1 MFDEAFDRA
10 PVPQVILDSFGR
22 VAHANAQFRRL
33 FGTSV
38 GLVIDDLLGAA
49 SPGLVRLITTL
60 LTERHAFDVKDLV
73 MRLEG
78 GRQMSVEAYG
88 TPLQGGA
95 SFLVA
100 LVDFTE
106 RVTQATSQAQRE
118 RSETIARFAGGLAHD
133 LNNLL
138 AAIVATAQ
146 AGSAD
151 AQEGSGDPSADF
163 SAIIEEAERGASL
176 ARSLRAIAFD
186 ETGSWRPV
194 TLAAEVRAAAAVL
207 ARGSSAVPI
216 MLDIAADTPEV
227 VGDRAR
233 LHQLV
238 LNLLVNARDATRLH
252 AGGIEVSLGPT
263 AVGGVELVVSDHG
276 PGVPPE
282 LRERIFQ
289 PYFTTKRRPSDNGD
303 GGPGWGTGLGLAIVE
318 AVARATGAEVAV
330 GDRAGGG
337 AEFRVRW
344 PATAVVREPAPMP
357 REAASDVSP
366 ALVLLADNEVAL
378 VGAVARQLR
387 RMGHSVYAAMSAAE
401 CRRLFEQY
409 RDTIDV
415 AVLDVKLGDG
425 DGRELAEQ
433 FRGERPDLGIVLMSA
448 SRTVLGSADAGTR
461 SLVKP
466 FDVRELTM
474 AIERARADA
483 RDARVS
489 AP

>member
-10 PVPQVILDSFGR
+10 PCPQVILDRYGR
-22 VAHANAQFRRL
+22 IAHANGLFRKL
-33 FGTSV
+33 FGTV
-38 GLVIDDLLGAA
+38 TGGAIDDVFGSA
-49 SPGLVRLITTL
+49 SPGLLRLVTTL
-60 LTERHAFDVKDLV
+60 LTDRHAFNVKDIV
-73 MRLEG
+73 IRVG
-78 GRQMSVEAYG
+78 TTQMSVEAYG
-88 TPLQGGA
+88 TPLEGDR

-106 RVTQATSQAQRE
+106 RVTQATARAQRE

-146 AGSAD
+146 AGHAD
-151 AQEGSGDPSADF
+151 AQEGTGDPAADF
-163 SAIIEEAERGASL
+163 TAIIEEAERGAAL

-194 TLAAEVRAAAAVL
+194 GLAAEVRAAAAVL
-207 ARGSSAVPI
+207 ARGSNAVPI
-216 MLDIAADTPEV
+216 VLDIANDTPDV

-238 LNLLVNARDATRLH
+238 LNLLVNARDATRVH
-252 AGGIEVSLGPT
+252 AGGIEVSLGPI
-263 AVGGVELVVSDHG
+263 AGGGVELVVADHG
-276 PGVPPE
+276 PGVPVE

-289 PYFTTKRRPSDNGD
+289 PYFTTKRRPSDGE
-303 GGPGWGTGLGLAIVE
+303 GGSGWGTGLGLAIVD
-318 AVARATGAEVAV
+318 AVARATGADVIV
-330 GDRAGGG
+330 GDRPGGG

-344 PATAVVREPAPMP
+344 PATAVVREPAPIP
-357 REAASDVSP
+357 HEPSSDVSP

-409 RDTIDV
+409 RDSIDV

-448 SRTVLGSADAGTR
+448 SRTVLGSADPSTR

-466 FDVRELTM
+466 FDVRDLTL

-483 RDARVS
+483 REAR
-489 AP
+489 PPIP

>member
-10 PVPQVILDSFGR
+10 PIPQLIVDRSGKVVR
-22 VAHANAQFRRL
+22 DNAQFRRL
-33 FGTSV
+33 FGSADAHTIETVFEPLSQ
-38 GLVIDDLLGAA
+38 GLLR
-49 SPGLVRLITTL
+49 LVKALIQ
-60 LTERHAFDVKDLV
+60 ERHAFDVKDLV
-73 MRLEG
+73 VRLPG
-78 GRQMSVEAYG
+78 GRQMSVEASG
-88 TPLQGGA
+88 TPLESGVY
-95 SFLVA
+95 LVS

-106 RVTQATSQAQRE
+106 RVTQATSRAQRE

-146 AGSAD
+146 AGCAD
-151 AQEGSGDPSADF
+151 AQEDTGDPSADF
-163 SAIIEEAERGASL
+163 NAIIEEAERGASL

-194 TLAAEVRAAAAVL
+194 SLAAEVRAAAAVL
-207 ARGSSAVPI
+207 ARGSNAVPI
-216 MLDIAADTPEV
+216 MLDIAENTPDV

-252 AGGIEVSLGPT
+252 AGGVEVSLAGT
-263 AVGGVELVVSDHG
+263 EGQGVELVVADHG
-276 PGVPPE
+276 PGVPAE

-289 PYFTTKRRPSDNGD
+289 PYFTTKRRPE
-303 GGPGWGTGLGLAIVE
+303 GGEGGAGWGTGLGLAIVD
-318 AVARATGAEVAV
+318 AVARATGADVVV
-330 GDRAGGG
+330 GDRLGGG

-344 PATAVVREPAPMP
+344 PATAVVREPVATPHEV
-357 REAASDVSP
+357 RGAVSP
-366 ALVLLADNEVAL
+366 ALVLLADNEAAL

-387 RMGHSVYAAMSAAE
+387 RLGHSVYAAMSAAE

-409 RDTIDV
+409 RDSIDV

-433 FRGERPDLGIVLMSA
+433 FRGARPDLGIVLMSA
-448 SRTVLGSADAGTR
+448 SRTVLGAADPNTR
-461 SLVKP
+461 ALVKP
-466 FDVRELTM
+466 FDVRELTL
-474 AIERARADA
+474 AIDRARADA
-483 RDARVS
+483 REAR
-489 AP
+489 PL

>member
-1 MFDEAFDRA
+1 MFDEVFDRA
-10 PVPQVILDSFGR
+10 PVPQVILDRYGR
-22 VAHANAQFRRL
+22 VTNANAQFQRL
-33 FGTSV
+33 FGTSI
-38 GLVIDDLLGAA
+38 GIAIEGLLGAV
-49 SPGLVRLITTL
+49 SPGLLRLITTL
-60 LTERHAFDVKDLV
+60 LTERHAFNVKDLV
-73 MRLEG
+73 IRLEG
-78 GRQMSVEAYG
+78 GEQMSVEAYG
-88 TPLQGGA
+88 VPLEGDQR
-95 SFLVA
+95 FLVG

-106 RVTQATSQAQRE
+106 RVTQATSRAQRE

-146 AGSAD
+146 AGAAD
-151 AQEGSGDPSADF
+151 AQEGTGDPSADF
-163 SAIIEEAERGASL
+163 NAIIEEAERGASL

-194 TLAAEVRAAAAVL
+194 ALSAEVRAAAAVL

-216 MLDIAADTPEV
+216 VLDIADDVPEV

-238 LNLLVNARDATRLH
+238 FNLLVNARDATRLH
-252 AGGIEVSLGPT
+252 AGGIEVSLAQTSGN
-263 AVGGVELVVSDHG
+263 GVELIVADHG
-276 PGVPPE
+276 PGVPVE

-289 PYFTTKRRPSDNGD
+289 PYFTTKRRATEGE
-303 GGPGWGTGLGLAIVE
+303 GGPGWGTGLGLAIVD
-318 AVARATGAEVAV
+318 AVARSTGADVTV
-330 GDRAGGG
+330 GDRGGGG

-344 PATAVVREPAPMP
+344 PATAVVKEPPATMRESSA
-357 REAASDVSP
+357 EVSP

-433 FRGERPDLGIVLMSA
+433 FRGQRPDLGIVLMSA
-448 SRTVLGSADAGTR
+448 SRAVLGSTAPTTR
-461 SLVKP
+461 ALVKP
-466 FDVRELTM
+466 FDVRELTL

-483 RDARVS
+483 R
-489 AP
+489 APRLPAF

>member
-1 MFDEAFDRA
+1 MFEEAFERA
-10 PVPQVILDSFGR
+10 PVPQVIFDRYGR
-22 VAHANAQFRRL
+22 ITHANAQFRRL
-33 FGTSV
+33 FGPSV
-38 GLVIDDLLGAA
+38 GQAIDDVLGAV
-49 SPGLVRLITTL
+49 SPGLQRLVTAL

-73 MRLEG
+73 IRLEG
-78 GRQMSVEAYG
+78 NRQMSVEAYG
-88 TPLQGGA
+88 TPLDGDR
-95 SFLVA
+95 SFVVG

-106 RVTQATSQAQRE
+106 RVTQATARAQRE

-151 AQEGSGDPSADF
+151 AADGTGDPAADF
-163 SAIIEEAERGASL
+163 SAIIEEAERGAAL

-194 TLAAEVRAAAAVL
+194 NLAAELRAAAAVL
-207 ARGSSAVPI
+207 ARGSNAVPI
-216 MLDIAADTPEV
+216 VLDIATDTPDV

-252 AGGIEVSLGPT
+252 AGGIEVSLSPVDG
-263 AVGGVELVVSDHG
+263 GGVELVVADHG

-289 PYFTTKRRPSDNGD
+289 PYFTTKRRPSEGAEA
-303 GGPGWGTGLGLAIVE
+303 GGWGTGLGLAIVD
-318 AVARATGAEVAV
+318 AVARATGADVTV

-344 PATAVVREPAPMP
+344 PATSVVRENTPLP
-357 REAASDVSP
+357 REVSGIVSP

-387 RMGHSVYAAMSAAE
+387 RLGHSVYAAMSAAE

-409 RDTIDV
+409 RDSIDV

-433 FRGERPDLGIVLMSA
+433 FRGQRPDLGIVLMSA
-448 SRTVLGSADAGTR
+448 SRSVLGSSDANTR
-461 SLVKP
+461 ALVKP
-466 FDVRELTM
+466 FDVRDLTL
-474 AIERARADA
+474 AIERARAEA
-483 RDARVS
+483 RESRAT
-489 AP
+489 P

>member
-1 MFDEAFDRA
+1 MFDEAFDRS
-10 PVPQVILDSFGR
+10 PVPQIIVDSAGTIVR
-22 VAHANAQFRRL
+22 DNAHFRRL
-33 FGTSV
+33 FGGAAGLPVESV
-38 GLVIDDLLGAA
+38 LDAA
-49 SPGLVRLITTL
+49 SPGLLRLIKAL
-60 LTERHAFDVKDLV
+60 LRERHAFDVKDLV
-73 MRLEG
+73 IRLEG
-78 GRQMSVEAYG
+78 GRQMSVEASG
-88 TPLQGGA
+88 TPLETGN
-95 SFLVA
+95 FLVA

-106 RVTQATSQAQRE
+106 RVTQATSRAQRE

-151 AQEGSGDPSADF
+151 AQDSTGDASADF
-163 SAIIEEAERGASL
+163 TAIIEEAERGASL

-194 TLAAEVRAAAAVL
+194 SLAAEVKAAAAVL
-207 ARGSSAVPI
+207 ARGSNAVPI
-216 MLDIAADTPEV
+216 MLDIAQNTPDV

-252 AGGIEVSLGPT
+252 AGGVEVALGST
-263 AVGGVELVVSDHG
+263 AAGGVELTVADHG

-289 PYFTTKRRPSDNGD
+289 PYFTTKRRPGE
-303 GGPGWGTGLGLAIVE
+303 GGESGVGWGTGLGLAIVD
-318 AVARATGAEVAV
+318 AVARATGAEVFV
-330 GDRAGGG
+330 GDRQGGG

-344 PATAVVREPAPMP
+344 PATAVVLDSSPLHHEVRAE
-357 REAASDVSP
+357 VSP

-387 RMGHSVYAAMSAAE
+387 RLGHSVYAAMSAAE

-415 AVLDVKLGDG
+415 AVLDVRLGDG

-433 FRGERPDLGIVLMSA
+433 FRGARPDIGIVLMSA
-448 SRTVLGSADAGTR
+448 SRTVLGASDPNTR

-466 FDVRELTM
+466 FDVRELTQ
-474 AIERARADA
+474 AIDRARADA
-483 RDARVS
+483 RDAR
-489 AP
+489 PL

>member
-10 PVPQVILDSFGR
+10 PVPQVILDRYGR

-33 FGTSV
+33 FGASAGV
-38 GLVIDDLLGAA
+38 VIDDLLGSA
-49 SPGLVRLITTL
+49 SPGLLRLVTTL
-60 LTERHAFDVKDLV
+60 LAERHAFNVKDIAI
-73 MRLEG
+73 RLASG
-78 GRQMSVEAYG
+78 QQMSVEAYG
-88 TPLQGGA
+88 TPLEGDR
-95 SFLVA
+95 SFLVG

-106 RVTQATSQAQRE
+106 RVTQATSRAQRE

-146 AGSAD
+146 AGCAD
-151 AQEGSGDPSADF
+151 AQEGTGDPSADF
-163 SAIIEEAERGASL
+163 TAIIEEAERGAAL

-194 TLAAEVRAAAAVL
+194 GLAAEVKAAAAVL
-207 ARGSSAVPI
+207 ARGSNAVPI
-216 MLDIAADTPEV
+216 VLDIAHDTPEV

-252 AGGIEVSLGPT
+252 AGGIEVTLGPT
-263 AVGGVELVVSDHG
+263 SAGGVELVVADHG
-276 PGVPPE
+276 PGVPVE

-289 PYFTTKRRPSDNGD
+289 PYFTTKRRPGD
-303 GGPGWGTGLGLAIVE
+303 GENGAGWGTGLGLAIVD
-318 AVARATGAEVAV
+318 AVARATGAEVFV
-330 GDRAGGG
+330 SDRSGGG

-344 PATAVVREPAPMP
+344 PATAVVREQAPLP
-357 REAASDVSP
+357 RETSGDVSP

-425 DGRELAEQ
+425 DGRELAEL
-433 FRGERPDLGIVLMSA
+433 FRGQRPDLGIVLMSA
-448 SRTVLGSADAGTR
+448 SRTVLGSADPSTR

-466 FDVRELTM
+466 FDVRDLTL

-483 RDARVS
+483 REARAVAS
-489 AP
+489 P

>member
-1 MFDEAFDRA
+1 MFEEAFDGA
-10 PVPQVILDSFGR
+10 PVPQVVLDHQGR
-22 VAHANAQFRRL
+22 VVRANALFARL
-33 FGTSV
+33 FKPRQGQS
-38 GLVIDDLLGAA
+38 LADLFAAA
-49 SPGLVRLITTL
+49 SPGLAQLVATL
-60 LTERHAFDVKDLV
+60 VSERHEFDVKDLAI
-73 MRLEG
+73 RLEG

-88 TPLQGGA
+88 MPIDGGQA
-95 SFLVA
+95 FVVG

-106 RVTQATSQAQRE
+106 RVTQATARAQRE

-151 AQEGSGDPSADF
+151 AQEGLGDPRADF
-163 SAIIEEAERGASL
+163 TSIIEEAERGAAL

-194 TLAAEVRAAAAVL
+194 DLGAEVRAAASVL
-207 ARGSSAVPI
+207 ARGSNAVPI
-216 MLDIAADTPEV
+216 MLDISDTVPEV

-238 LNLLVNARDATRLH
+238 LNLIVNARDATRLRG
-252 AGGIEVSLGPT
+252 GGIEVSLKPADGEGLEFIV
-263 AVGGVELVVSDHG
+263 ADQG
-276 PGVPPE
+276 PGVPVE

-289 PYFTTKRRPSDNGD
+289 PYFTTKRGLGEGD
-303 GGPGWGTGLGLAIVE
+303 GGGWGTGLGLAIVD
-318 AVARATGAEVAV
+318 AVARSTGADVFV
-330 GDRAGGG
+330 SDRPGGG
-337 AEFRVRW
+337 AVFRVRW
-344 PATAVVREPAPMP
+344 PTTALVRDTVVSTQET
-357 REAASDVSP
+357 SSSVSP

-387 RMGHSVYAAMSAAE
+387 RLGHSVYAAMSAAE
-401 CRRLFEQY
+401 CRRLFDQY

-425 DGRELAEQ
+425 DGRQLAEQ
-433 FRGERPDLGIVLMSA
+433 FRGQRPDLGIVLMSA
-448 SRTVLGSADAGTR
+448 SRAALGGGGPQTR

-466 FDVRELTM
+466 FDVHELTL
-474 AIERARADA
+474 AIERAR
-483 RDARVS
+483 RDARE
-489 AP
+489 PMH

>member
-1 MFDEAFDRA
+1 MFDEVFDRA
-10 PVPQVILDSFGR
+10 PLPQIIVDRRGN
-22 VAHANAQFRRL
+22 VVHANAQFRRL
-33 FGTSV
+33 VGATAGQSV
-38 GLVIDDLLGAA
+38 EQVFEPL
-49 SPGLVRLITTL
+49 SPGLLRLIRAL
-60 LTERHAFDVKDLV
+60 VDDRHAFDVKDLV
-73 MRLEG
+73 VRLRG
-78 GRQMSVEAYG
+78 GRQMSVEASG
-88 TPLQGGA
+88 TPLESGYFIV
-95 SFLVA
+95 S

-106 RVTQATSQAQRE
+106 RVTQATSRAQRE

-151 AQEGSGDPSADF
+151 AQERIGDPAADF

-194 TLAAEVRAAAAVL
+194 SLAAEVKAAAAVL

-216 MLDIAADTPEV
+216 MLDISEDTPDV

-238 LNLLVNARDATRLH
+238 LNLLVNACDATR
-252 AGGIEVSLGPT
+252 VNS
-263 AVGGVELVVSDHG
+263 GGVEVALSTTDTDGVELIVADHG

-289 PYFTTKRRPSDNGD
+289 PYFTTKRRPGD
-303 GGPGWGTGLGLAIVE
+303 GSEGGVGWGTGLGLAIVD
-318 AVARATGAEVAV
+318 AVARATGADVTV
-330 GDRAGGG
+330 GDRQGGG

-344 PATAVVREPAPMP
+344 PATAVVRESSALIHHETL
-357 REAASDVSP
+357 RDVSP

-387 RMGHSVYAAMSAAE
+387 RLGHSVYAAMSAAE

-409 RDTIDV
+409 RDSIDV

-433 FRGERPDLGIVLMSA
+433 FRGARPDLGIVLMSA
-448 SRTVLGSADAGTR
+448 SRTVLGASDPNTR
-461 SLVKP
+461 ALVKP
-466 FDVRELTM
+466 FDVRELTL
-474 AIERARADA
+474 AIDRARADA
-483 RDARVS
+483 REVRS
-489 AP
+489 A

>member
-10 PVPQVILDSFGR
+10 PLPQVILDRYGR

-38 GLVIDDLLGAA
+38 GLVIDDLLASA
-49 SPGLVRLITTL
+49 SPGLLRLVTTL
-60 LTERHAFDVKDLV
+60 LSERHAFDVKDLV
-73 MRLEG
+73 LRLDG

-88 TPLQGGA
+88 TPL
-95 SFLVA
+95 SDDCVLVA

-106 RVTQATSQAQRE
+106 RVTQATSTAQRE

-146 AGSAD
+146 AGCAD
-151 AQEGSGDPSADF
+151 AEEHSGDPSSDF
-163 SAIIEEAERGASL
+163 TAIIEEAERGASL

-194 TLAAEVRAAAAVL
+194 NIASAVRAAAAL
-207 ARGSSAVPI
+207 LSRGSSAVPI
-216 MLDIAADTPEV
+216 MLDIAEHTPDV

-238 LNLLVNARDATRLH
+238 LNLLVNACDATRLH
-252 AGGIEVSLGPT
+252 AGGVEVSLGPT
-263 AVGGVELVVSDHG
+263 SAGGVQLVVADHG

-289 PYFTTKRRPSDNGD
+289 PYFTTKRRPGD
-303 GGPGWGTGLGLAIVE
+303 QDSGPGWGTGLGLAIVD
-318 AVARATGAEVAV
+318 AVARATGADVGVA
-330 GDRAGGG
+330 DRQGGG
-337 AEFRVRW
+337 AEFRVSW
-344 PATAVVREPAPMP
+344 PATAVVREQIPIP
-357 REAASDVSP
+357 REAHGEISP

-387 RMGHSVYAAMSAAE
+387 RLGHSVYAAMSAAE
-401 CRRLFEQY
+401 CRRLFDQY
-409 RDTIDV
+409 RDSIDV

-433 FRGERPDLGIVLMSA
+433 FRGQRPDLGIVLMSA
-448 SRTVLGSADAGTR
+448 SRTVLGTADIATR
-461 SLVKP
+461 SIVKP
-466 FDVRELTM
+466 FDVRELTL

-483 RDARVS
+483 RETRPLAR
-489 AP
+489 

>member
-1 MFDEAFDRA
+1 MFDEVFDRA
-10 PVPQVILDSFGR
+10 PVPQIIVDRSGH

-33 FGTSV
+33 FVAVAGDSV
-38 GLVIDDLLGAA
+38 DEVFESL
-49 SPGLVRLITTL
+49 SPGLLRLVKAL
-60 LTERHAFDVKDLV
+60 VTERHAFDVKDLV
-73 MRLEG
+73 VRLRG
-78 GRQMSVEAYG
+78 GRQMSVEASG
-88 TPLQGGA
+88 TPLE
-95 SFLVA
+95 SSYFLVS

-106 RVTQATSQAQRE
+106 RVTQATSRAQRE

-151 AQEGSGDPSADF
+151 AQEDTGDPAADF
-163 SAIIEEAERGASL
+163 TAIIEEAERGASL

-194 TLAAEVRAAAAVL
+194 SLAAEVKAAAAVL

-216 MLDIAADTPEV
+216 MLDISANTPDV

-238 LNLLVNARDATRLH
+238 LNLLVNACDATRFN
-252 AGGIEVSLGPT
+252 AGGVEVSLGST
-263 AVGGVELVVSDHG
+263 EADGVELIVADHG

-289 PYFTTKRRPSDNGD
+289 PYFTTKRRPDSGSE
-303 GGPGWGTGLGLAIVE
+303 GGVGWGTGLGLAIVD
-318 AVARATGAEVAV
+318 AVARATGADVWV
-330 GDRAGGG
+330 GDRQGGG

-344 PATAVVREPAPMP
+344 PATAVVRESSALIHHETL
-357 REAASDVSP
+357 REISP

-387 RMGHSVYAAMSAAE
+387 RLGHSVYAAMSAAE

-409 RDTIDV
+409 RDSIDV

-433 FRGERPDLGIVLMSA
+433 FRGARPDLGIVLMSA
-448 SRTVLGSADAGTR
+448 SRTVLGAADPNTR
-461 SLVKP
+461 ALVKP
-466 FDVRELTM
+466 FDVRELTL
-474 AIERARADA
+474 AIDRARADA
-483 RDARVS
+483 REARS
-489 AP
+489 A

>member
-1 MFDEAFDRA
+1 MFDEAFDCA
-10 PVPQVILDSFGR
+10 PVPQVIVDGR
-22 VAHANAQFRRL
+22 GCVLEANKQFQSL
-33 FGTSV
+33 FGSVV
-38 GLVIDDLLGAA
+38 GLDIDGVFESA
-49 SPGLVRLITTL
+49 SPGLRNLVATL
-60 LTERHAFDVKDLV
+60 LSERRRFDVKDLV
-73 MRLEG
+73 IRLEG
-78 GRQMSVEAYG
+78 NLQMSVQAYG
-88 TPLQGGA
+88 AALEGDR
-95 SFLVA
+95 FLVL

-106 RVTQATSQAQRE
+106 RVTQATSRAQRE

-146 AGSAD
+146 AGAAD
-151 AQEGSGDPSADF
+151 AHDGTGDPSADF
-163 SAIIEEAERGASL
+163 VSIIEEAERGASL

-186 ETGSWRPV
+186 ETGSWRPIS
-194 TLAAEVRAAAAVL
+194 LAAEVRAAAAVL
-207 ARGSSAVPI
+207 GRGSSAVPI
-216 MLDIAADTPEV
+216 ILDITSDTPEV

-252 AGGIEVSLGPT
+252 AGGIEVTLGPT
-263 AVGGVELVVSDHG
+263 PEGGVELVVADHG
-276 PGVPPE
+276 PGVPAE

-289 PYFTTKRRPSDNGD
+289 PYFTTKRRPGEGD
-303 GGPGWGTGLGLAIVE
+303 SGAGWGTGLGLAIVE
-318 AVARATGAEVAV
+318 AVARTTGAEVTV
-330 GDRAGGG
+330 GDRSGGG
-337 AEFRVRW
+337 AEFRVTW
-344 PATAVVREPAPMP
+344 PPTAVVRETAPIALEP
-357 REAASDVSP
+357 VRNVSP

-401 CRRLFEQY
+401 CRRLFAQY

-433 FRGERPDLGIVLMSA
+433 FRGERPDIGIVLMSA
-448 SRTVLGSADAGTR
+448 SRTVLGPPDRVAR

-466 FDVRELTM
+466 FDVRELTT
-474 AIERARADA
+474 AIERAREDA
-483 RDARVS
+483 RAS
-489 AP
+489 PS

>member
-1 MFDEAFDRA
+1 MFDEVFDRA
-10 PVPQVILDSFGR
+10 PVPQAIMDRRGQIV
-22 VAHANAQFRRL
+22 HANAQFRRL
-33 FGTSV
+33 FGQSV
-38 GLVIDDLLGAA
+38 GTAIDDLLTKA
-49 SPGLVRLITTL
+49 SPGLLRLVNTL
-60 LTERHAFDVKDLV
+60 LSERHAFDVKDLAI
-73 MRLEG
+73 RLAD

-88 TPLQGGA
+88 EPIDGDRA
-95 SFLVA
+95 FLIA
-100 LVDFTE
+100 LIDYTE
-106 RVTQATSQAQRE
+106 RVTQATARAQRE

-133 LNNLL
+133 LSNLL

-151 AQEGSGDPSADF
+151 AEERVGDPASDF

-194 TLAAEVRAAAAVL
+194 NLAAEVKAAAAVL
-207 ARGSSAVPI
+207 SRGSSAVPI
-216 MLDIAADTPEV
+216 VLDVATNTPDV

-238 LNLLVNARDATRLH
+238 LNLLVNACDATRLH
-252 AGGIEVSLGPT
+252 AGGVEVALGPT
-263 AVGGVELVVSDHG
+263 DDGGVLLVVGDHG

-289 PYFTTKRRPSDNGD
+289 PYFTTKRSPGDGD
-303 GGPGWGTGLGLAIVE
+303 GGPGWGIGLGLAIVD
-318 AVARATGAEVAV
+318 AVARATGAEVVV
-330 GDRAGGG
+330 GDRRGGG
-337 AEFRVRW
+337 AEFRVKW
-344 PATAVVREPAPMP
+344 PATAVVRDAAPL
-357 REAASDVSP
+357 AKDSHSNVSP

-387 RMGHSVYAAMSAAE
+387 RLGHSVYAAMSAAE
-401 CRRLFEQY
+401 CRRLFDQY
-409 RDTIDV
+409 RDSIDV

-433 FRGERPDLGIVLMSA
+433 FRGQRPDLGIVLMSA
-448 SRTVLGSADAGTR
+448 SRTVLGSGDLSTR
-461 SLVKP
+461 SIVKP

-483 RDARVS
+483 REAH
-489 AP
+489 PF

>member
-1 MFDEAFDRA
+1 MFEEAFDQA
-10 PVPQVILDSFGR
+10 PVPQVILDQGGR
-22 VAHANAQFRRL
+22 VVRANAHFRRL
-33 FGTSV
+33 FGGERGHTAEELFAS
-38 GLVIDDLLGAA
+38 A
-49 SPGLVRLITTL
+49 SPGLFRLVSTL
-60 LTERHAFDVKDLV
+60 LAEHHPFNVKDLGI
-73 MRLEG
+73 RLEG
-78 GRQMSVEAYG
+78 GRHMSVEAYG
-88 TPLQGGA
+88 APLDEDRA
-95 SFLVA
+95 FLIG

-106 RVTQATSQAQRE
+106 RVTQATSRAQRE

-146 AGSAD
+146 AGAAD
-151 AQEGSGDPSADF
+151 AQESMGDPGADF
-163 SAIIEEAERGASL
+163 TSIIEEAERGAAL

-194 TLAAEVRAAAAVL
+194 SLAAEIRAAAAVL

-216 MLDIAADTPEV
+216 VLDISDKAPDV

-252 AGGIEVSLGPT
+252 AGGIEVSLLPT
-263 AVGGVELVVSDHG
+263 DGGGLELVVSDQG

-289 PYFTTKRRPSDNGD
+289 PYFTTKRGPGEGD
-303 GGPGWGTGLGLAIVE
+303 GGGWGTGLGLAIVE
-318 AVARATGAEVAV
+318 AVARATGAEINV
-330 GDRAGGG
+330 GDRPGGG
-337 AEFRVRW
+337 AVFRVRW
-344 PATAVVREPAPMP
+344 PATAVVRDAGPLP
-357 REAASDVSP
+357 RETTRNVSP

-387 RMGHSVYAAMSAAE
+387 RLGHSVYAAMSAAE

-409 RDTIDV
+409 RDSIDV

-448 SRTVLGSADAGTR
+448 SRAVLGSGSGGAR
-461 SLVKP
+461 LVKP
-466 FDVRELTM
+466 FDVHELTL

-483 RDARVS
+483 RDVR

>member
-10 PVPQVILDSFGR
+10 PVPQIIVDRSGTVVR
-22 VAHANAQFRRL
+22 DNAQFRRL
-33 FGTSV
+33 FGAAQGESV
-38 GLVIDDLLGAA
+38 DAVFEGLSQGLLR
-49 SPGLVRLITTL
+49 LVKALVQ
-60 LTERHAFDVKDLV
+60 ERHAFDVKDLV
-73 MRLEG
+73 VRLRG
-78 GRQMSVEAYG
+78 GRQMSVEASG
-88 TPLQGGA
+88 TPLETGV
-95 SFLVA
+95 FLIS

-106 RVTQATSQAQRE
+106 RVTQATSRAQRE

-146 AGSAD
+146 AGCAD
-151 AQEGSGDPSADF
+151 AQEHTGDPSADF
-163 SAIIEEAERGASL
+163 NAIIEEAERGASL

-194 TLAAEVRAAAAVL
+194 SLAAEVKAAAAVL
-207 ARGSSAVPI
+207 ARGSNAVPI
-216 MLDIAADTPEV
+216 MLDVAENTPDV

-252 AGGIEVSLGPT
+252 AGGVEVSLGGT
-263 AVGGVELVVSDHG
+263 EGQGVELVVADHG
-276 PGVPPE
+276 PGVPAE

-289 PYFTTKRRPSDNGD
+289 PYFTTKRRPE
-303 GGPGWGTGLGLAIVE
+303 GGEGGVGWGTGLGLAIVD
-318 AVARATGAEVAV
+318 AVARATGADVIV
-330 GDRAGGG
+330 GDRPGGG

-344 PATAVVREPAPMP
+344 PATAVVREPVVPPHEVRGA
-357 REAASDVSP
+357 VSP
-366 ALVLLADNEVAL
+366 ALVLLADNEAAL

-387 RMGHSVYAAMSAAE
+387 RLGHSVYAAMSAAE

-448 SRTVLGSADAGTR
+448 SRTVLGATDPNTR
-461 SLVKP
+461 ALVKP
-466 FDVRELTM
+466 FDVRELTL
-474 AIERARADA
+474 AIDRARADA
-483 RDARVS
+483 REAR
-489 AP
+489 PI

>member
-10 PVPQVILDSFGR
+10 PLPQAILDRHGR
-22 VAHANAQFRRL
+22 IAHANAQFRRL
-33 FGTSV
+33 FGTSA
-38 GLVIDDLLGAA
+38 GLVIDDLLASA
-49 SPGLVRLITTL
+49 SPGLLRLVTTL
-60 LTERHAFDVKDLV
+60 LSERHAFDVKDLV
-73 MRLEG
+73 LRLDG

-88 TPLQGGA
+88 TPL
-95 SFLVA
+95 SDDCVLVA

-106 RVTQATSQAQRE
+106 RVTQATSRAQRE

-146 AGSAD
+146 AGCGD
-151 AQEGSGDPSADF
+151 AEEHIGDASSDF
-163 SAIIEEAERGASL
+163 TAIIEEAERGASL

-194 TLAAEVRAAAAVL
+194 NIAAEVRAAAAVL
-207 ARGSSAVPI
+207 SRGSSAVPI
-216 MLDIAADTPEV
+216 MLDVAEDTPDV

-238 LNLLVNARDATRLH
+238 LNLLVNACDATRLH
-252 AGGIEVSLGPT
+252 AGGVEVSLGSTT
-263 AVGGVELVVSDHG
+263 AGGVELVVADHG

-289 PYFTTKRRPSDNGD
+289 PYFSTKRHPGD
-303 GGPGWGTGLGLAIVE
+303 QDSGPGWGTGLGLAIVD
-318 AVARATGAEVAV
+318 AVARATGADVSV
-330 GDRAGGG
+330 GDRQGGG

-344 PATAVVREPAPMP
+344 PATAVVRDQVPIP
-357 REAASDVSP
+357 RDLHGDVSP

-387 RMGHSVYAAMSAAE
+387 RLGHSVYAAMSAAE
-401 CRRLFEQY
+401 CRRLFDQY
-409 RDTIDV
+409 RDSIDV

-433 FRGERPDLGIVLMSA
+433 FRGQRPDLGIVLMSA
-448 SRTVLGSADAGTR
+448 SRTVLASGDASTR
-461 SLVKP
+461 SIVKP

-474 AIERARADA
+474 AIDRARADA
-483 RDARVS
+483 REAR
-489 AP
+489 PI